1 MDRGAW
7 QATVHGVAR
16 VGRDLAIISYCELF
30 LMFYSLWAYDE
41 ALPLDQCLTFILNWG
56 LENYGPWTKSSSPQ
70 VKSSLCAISHTPSVA
85 SFRLQ
90 WQI

>member
-1 MDRGAW
+1 
-7 QATVHGVAR
+7 
-16 VGRDLAIISYCELF
+16 
-30 LMFYSLWAYDE
+30 MFYFLWAYDE
-41 ALPLDQCLTFILNWG
+41 PLSFDQCLTFILNWG

-70 VKSSLCAISHTPSVA
+70 VKPNPCAIAYMLSVA